1 MIRSPNQASSY
12 VPRRFTEHLEGK
24 EGQILHA
31 AFQCVVEK
39 GIAGTSTH
47 ATPARAG
54 LNQGI
59 IHYYFVY
66 YFMSKEGLLKR
77 LVETLFQ
84 TFITTIETIAR
95 SPLFPSRDSNH
106 DRKRLH
112 LHGFKERR
120 IHRHDCLLGTC
131 PIRGWGYA
139 QSVQEPFQ

>member
-12 VPRRFTEHLEGK
+12 VPRRFTDHLEGK

-59 IHYYFVY
+59 IHYYF
-66 YFMSKEGLLKR
+66 MSKEGLLKR

-84 TFITTIETIAR
+84 TFITNIETIAG
-95 SPLFPSRDSNH
+95 SPLFPSRDS
-106 DRKRLH
+106 K
-112 LHGFKERR
+112 
-120 IHRHDCLLGTC
+120 
-131 PIRGWGYA
+131 P
-139 QSVQEPFQ
+139 